1 MSPRY
6 RILVLWVACLTVFS
20 VSVAAVAD
28 AAEAAWKVGLAK
40 AQITPEK
47 FMWMAGY
54 ASRERPADGK
64 LTDLWAKVM
73 VLQDASGE
81 RAVLV
86 TLDVIGVGRQFASEV
101 AATLKQRHG
110 LERRQLALCTSHTHS
125 GPVVYRNLLP
135 LHELIL
141 DAEQRK
147 LIEEYAPALQNKIL
161 QTIDAA
167 LADLK
172 PAQLSWGSGI
182 ATFGTNRRNNPADK
196 VPQLRAEGKL
206 RGPCDHDVPVLAV
219 RDSAGKLQ
227 AVVFGYACHATTLAE
242 FQWCGDYPGY
252 AQIELEQSQPGCQ
265 AMFWAGCGA
274 DQNPLPRRTVELAMD
289 YGRQLAAAV
298 NDVLAKDMKPV
309 AAKLATD
316 FREVDLPFAT
326 LPTREQIEK
335 DAQLT
340 ERKDRYTAAR
350 AKLLLTQM
358 ADGKPLS
365 PTYPY
370 PVQVWRLGGDIQF
383 ITLGGEV
390 VVDFALRLKQELRG
404 QRTWVAGYSNDVMA
418 YIASRRVLQ
427 EGGYEGGGAMVYYGL
442 PASWAPE
449 SEDLIV
455 EEAKRQAGP

>member
-1 MSPRY
+1 
-6 RILVLWVACLTVFS
+6 LTVFCGS
-20 VSVAAVAD
+20 LAVVAD
-28 AAEAAWKVGLAK
+28 AAEATWKVGLAK
-40 AQITPEK
+40 AVITPEK

-54 ASRERPADGK
+54 ASRDRPADGK
-64 LTDLWAKVM
+64 LTDLWAKTM

-86 TLDVIGVGRQFASEV
+86 TLDIIGVSRELSSAV
-101 AATLKQRHG
+101 AAKLKERYG

-125 GPVVYRNLLP
+125 GPVVFRNLSP
-135 LHELIL
+135 LHDLVV
-141 DAEQRK
+141 DPEQRR
-147 LIEEYAPALQNKIL
+147 LIEEYAPALQSKIL
-161 QTIDAA
+161 QTIDTAM
-167 LADLK
+167 ADLQ
-172 PAQLSWGSGI
+172 PAHLSWGSGT

-206 RGPCDHDVPVLAV
+206 RGPSDHDVPVLAV
-219 RDSAGKLQ
+219 RDSAGKLK
-227 AVVFGYACHATTLAE
+227 AVVFGYACHATTLAL

-252 AQIELEQSQPGCQ
+252 AQIEVEQSQPGCQ

-298 NDVLAKDMKPV
+298 NDVLAEEMKPV
-309 AAKLATD
+309 SAKLATD
-316 FREVDLPFAT
+316 FREIDLPFAT
-326 LPTREQIEK
+326 LPTREQIEQ
-335 DAQLT
+335 DAKLT
-340 ERKDRYTAAR
+340 EPKDRYTAAR
-350 AKLLLTQM
+350 AKLLLMQM

-370 PVQVWRLGGDIQF
+370 AVQAWRLGDDIQF

-390 VVDFALRLKQELRG
+390 VVDFALRLKEELRG
-404 QRTWVAGYSNDVMA
+404 QRTWVAAYANDVMA

-442 PASWAPE
+442 PTAWAPE
-449 SEDLIV
+449 GEDLIV
-455 EEAKRQAGP
+455 AEAKRQAGP

>member
-1 MSPRY
+1 
-6 RILVLWVACLTVFS
+6 LTVF
-20 VSVAAVAD
+20 VGGLAAVAD
-28 AAEAAWKVGLAK
+28 AAEATWKVGLAK
-40 AQITPEK
+40 AVITPEK

-54 ASRERPADGK
+54 ASRDRPADGK
-64 LTDLWAKVM
+64 LTDLWAKTM

-86 TLDVIGVGRQFASEV
+86 TLDVIGVSRELSGAI
-101 AATLKQRHG
+101 AATLKERYG
-110 LERRQLALCTSHTHS
+110 LERRQLAICTSHTHS
-125 GPVVYRNLLP
+125 GPVVFRNLSP
-135 LHELIL
+135 LHDLVV
-141 DAEQRK
+141 DPEQRR

-167 LADLK
+167 TADLQ
-172 PAQLSWGSGI
+172 PATLSWGSGT
-182 ATFGTNRRNNPADK
+182 ATFGTNRRNNPADQ

-206 RGPCDHDVPVLAV
+206 RGPADHDVPVLAV
-219 RDSAGKLQ
+219 RDSAGKLK
-227 AVVFGYACHATTLAE
+227 AVVFGYACHATTLAL

-252 AQIELEQSQPGCQ
+252 AQIEVEQSQPGCQ

-298 NDVLAKDMKPV
+298 NDVLAKEMKPV
-309 AAKLATD
+309 SAKLATD
-316 FREVDLPFAT
+316 FREIDLPFAT
-326 LPTREQIEK
+326 LPTREQIEQ
-335 DAQLT
+335 DAKSENQ
-340 ERKDRYTAAR
+340 YTAAR
-350 AKLLLTQM
+350 AKLLLQQM
-358 ADGKPLS
+358 AGGKPLS

-370 PVQVWRLGGDIQF
+370 AVQAWRLGDDIQF

-390 VVDFALRLKQELRG
+390 VVDFALRLKEELRG
-404 QRTWVAGYSNDVMA
+404 QRTWVAGYANDVMA

-442 PASWAPE
+442 PTSWAPE

-455 EEAKRQAGP
+455 AEAKRQAGP

>member
-6 RILVLWVACLTVFS
+6 RFLVLWVACLTVFS
-20 VSVAAVAD
+20 GSLMAAAD
-28 AAEAAWKVGLAK
+28 AAEATWKVGLAK
-40 AQITPEK
+40 AVITPEK

-54 ASRERPADGK
+54 ASRDRPADGK
-64 LTDLWAKVM
+64 LTDLWAKAM

-86 TLDVIGVGRQFASEV
+86 TLDLIGVSRELSGAV
-101 AATLKQRHG
+101 AATLKERYG
-110 LERRQLALCTSHTHS
+110 LERRQLAMCASHTHS
-125 GPVVYRNLLP
+125 GPVVFRNLSP
-135 LHELIL
+135 LHDLIV
-141 DAEQRK
+141 DDDQRK
-147 LIEEYAPALQNKIL
+147 LIEAYAPVLQNKIL

-167 LADLK
+167 LADIK
-172 PAQLSWGSGI
+172 PAQLSWGSGT
-182 ATFGTNRRNNPADK
+182 ATFGTNRRNNPAAQ

-206 RGPCDHDVPVLAV
+206 RGPSDHDVPVLAV
-219 RDSAGKLQ
+219 RDSAGKLK
-227 AVVFGYACHATTLAE
+227 AVVFGYACHATTLDL

-274 DQNPLPRRTVELAMD
+274 DQNPLPRRTVELVME

-298 NDVLAKDMKPV
+298 NDVLAKEMKPV
-309 AAKLATD
+309 AVKLATD

-326 LPTREQIEK
+326 LPTREQIEQ
-335 DAQLT
+335 DAQLK
-340 ERKDRYTAAR
+340 EPKDRYTAAR

-370 PVQVWRLGGDIQF
+370 AVQAWRLGDDIQF

-390 VVDFALRLKQELRG
+390 VVDFALRLKKELRG
-404 QRTWVAGYSNDVMA
+404 PRTWVAGYSNDVMA
-418 YIASRRVLQ
+418 YIASRRVLT

-442 PASWAPE
+442 PAAWAPE

-455 EEAKRQAGP
+455 AEAKRQAGQ